1 MTLLVVVPN
10 RNNDKL
16 MVKLQQLL
24 PEHHVVLWR
33 EGIDCSEVTF
43 VLAWNAPSSL
53 WSKLPKL
60 QAISS
65 YGAGV
70 DSLLKQSLPDVPIA
84 RIVDPQL
91 ANNMSDYV
99 LHAIGYFK
107 LRFSQ
112 YQQNKMTANW
122 KPRHAKTGNHVG
134 ILGLGN
140 LGQAVAKKL
149 TSVGFSVSGWSRREK
164 NIEGVCC
171 YAGAETLHKM
181 VSEVDYLV
189 CLLPLTPQTRGILNQ
204 TLFQKMP
211 IGSVIINVAR
221 GEHLNETDLLTAL
234 DDGQFSGAALD
245 VFTTEPLPSE
255 HMFWQ
260 QPNILL
266 TPHISAV
273 TNIDTASTQI
283 AENYLRINSGKT
295 LYNQIDPSLGY

>member
-1 MTLLVVVPN
+1 MTLLVVVPD

-16 MVKLQQLL
+16 MMKLQQLL
-24 PEHHVVLWR
+24 PQYNVVLWR

-43 VLAWNAPSSL
+43 VLAWNAPSYL
-53 WSKLPKL
+53 WPQLPKL
-60 QAISS
+60 LAISS

-91 ANNMSDYV
+91 ADNMSDYV

-112 YQQNKMTANW
+112 YQQHKTAAIW
-122 KPRHAKTGNHVG
+122 KPRRAKTGTHVG

-149 TSVGFSVSGWSRREK
+149 SSVGFSVSGWSRSEK

-181 VSEVDYLV
+181 VSDVDYLV

-211 IGSVIINVAR
+211 IGSVIVNVAR
-221 GEHLNETDLLTAL
+221 GEHLNETDLLAAL
-234 DDGQFSGAALD
+234 DDGQLSGAALD
-245 VFTTEPLPSE
+245 VFTTEPLPTE
-255 HMFWQ
+255 HLFWQ

-273 TNIDTASTQI
+273 TNIDSACGQI
-283 AENYLRINSGKT
+283 ADNYLRIKLGKT
-295 LYNQIDPSLGY
+295 LCNQIDQSLGY